1 MKDGSEKSRV
11 SDQMNW
17 GGFAEWE
24 TPGGGGGPGVGAR
37 EEHAWDALNLSACWM
52 THEGITRASG
62 QPEI

>member
-24 TPGGGGGPGVGAR
+24 TPGGGGDQVWER
-37 EEHAWDALNLSACWM
+37 EKNMLGMH
-52 THEGITRASG
+52 
-62 QPEI
+62 